1 MLRLPFVAILLATT
15 FSHSSA
21 QTVTTTRLHEWC
33 SSQSGTTE
41 DTSCTAFMAVAS
53 PDSYM
58 AKQLGASVCALQMKS
73 QVGRCGKSL
82 RGTPTI
88 TLNSWISRLV

>member
-1 MLRLPFVAILLATT
+1 MLRLPFVAILFATT

-41 DTSCTAFMAVAS
+41 DTSCTAFMAGGFTGFL
-53 PDSYM
+53 YG
-58 AKQLGASVCALQMKS
+58 QTTGGLGLCPPNEVTSAQMRQIIES
-73 QVGRCGKSL
+73 
-82 RGTPTI
+82 TPTI
-88 TLNSWISRLV
+88 TLNSWISRPA